1 MIGKVKNF
9 LGIESV
15 KIDLEFPDKIP
26 YDTSFLV
33 GKVII
38 NSKSRQTIKSI
49 TVKMIER
56 YTRGRK
62 KNKLINEYT
71 IGIVEFKKPFRIEAN
86 KKMEFQFKMPIN
98 IIQSEMDKIG
108 SRNLIAKGF
117 VKVMKM
123 VNNVK
128 SEFRME
134 ATAKIA
140 GNAIPPLV
148 KRDLKVIF

>member
-1 MIGKVKNF
+1 
-9 LGIESV
+9 
-15 KIDLEFPDKIP
+15 
-26 YDTSFLV
+26 
-33 GKVII
+33 
-38 NSKSRQTIKSI
+38 
-49 TVKMIER
+49 
-56 YTRGRK
+56 
-62 KNKLINEYT
+62 
-71 IGIVEFKKPFRIEAN
+71 VEFKKPFRIEAN
-86 KKMEFQFKMPIN
+86 KKMEFQFKMPLN